1 MSNPSLIRQGK
12 VAHRQN
18 TKSVMRQSL
27 REILSIDEIQAPE
40 TSVSSPKT
48 TMERQGPLT
57 PKNQVALLIPKLPLN
72 NMQTKIKIERRFPP
86 KLPLFT
92 NLKSIKKEAL
102 NGISERME
110 ETPDISDIKMSDAFI
125 EIINLT
131 NKHDSNMEIDSPKD
145 YGNAARG

>member
-1 MSNPSLIRQGK
+1 
-12 VAHRQN
+12 
-18 TKSVMRQSL
+18 
-27 REILSIDEIQAPE
+27 
-40 TSVSSPKT
+40 
-48 TMERQGPLT
+48 MERQGPLT
-57 PKNQVALLIPKLPLN
+57 AKNQVALLIPKLPLN

-86 KLPLFT
+86 KLPHFT

-110 ETPDISDIKMSDAFI
+110 HETPDISDIKMSDAFI

-131 NKHDSNMEIDSPKD
+131 NKHDSNMDINTTPND